1 MNHSFDVEIAKKYGI
16 EEAILLQNLYFWI
29 EKNKANNKHYYND
42 TYWTYNSKK
51 AFADIFPYMTPR
63 KIDYTLKNLIDKG
76 LVITGNFNENATD
89 RTLWYALTKMGYC
102 ILQNCEMEQTKLSN
116 DIDTTINNNT
126 NINNKC
132 NNINLDNNN
141 YNDLKEKY
149 KKENDFQSILD
160 YWNTKKIIV
169 HRKPTVDMKN
179 AYKKIIK
186 NYNLTDEEIK
196 LAIDH
201 YEQALHSD
209 YEYCDY
215 EWSLYQFLSNKK
227 GIIEFLDD
235 GSKWVNYCKYKSKP
249 KTVMQVNEL
258 PAEELPDGYMF
269 NDNNF

>member
-1 MNHSFDVEIAKKYGI
+1 MDALDLLAQDNYIIVNKTLIKEIGLENTIVLGALCGYQRGYGVDEFYKEQENMIEDTGLTEYSIRKAIKELADMEYIFVNKRGMPAKYYYKVN
-16 EEAILLQNLYFWI
+16 LLKFKIQSSRCC
-29 EKNKANNKHYYND
+29 END
-42 TYWTYNSKK
+42 TSSG
-51 AFADIFPYMTPR
+51 ADF
-63 KIDYTLKNLIDKG
+63 
-76 LVITGNFNENATD
+76 
-89 RTLWYALTKMGYC
+89 
-102 ILQNCEMEQTKLSN
+102 
-116 DIDTTINNNT
+116 DTTDNIYNN
-126 NINNKC
+126 NINNK
-132 NNINLDNNN
+132 NNN
-141 YNDLKEKY
+141 KNDII
-149 KKENDFQSILD
+149 KENIKENHNFNDIFE

-179 AYKKIIK
+179 SYKKIIK
-186 NYNLTDEEIK
+186 NYNLSDEEIK

-227 GIIEFLDD
+227 GIMEFLND

-249 KTVMQVNEL
+249 KTVMQVNGL